1 MEVNSEL
8 GNKII
13 KGDREAIDTVVD
25 TFCDKAY
32 SFSLYFF
39 GDRGLAEEAVKKSF
53 SAFFANARSLLEES
67 SVPAAYFALLKGW
80 CEKKHD
86 EIKKE
91 NGEFFYNLES
101 FSESS
106 EMSLALVKTISELNK
121 KQRSLFL
128 LADLLC
134 LKRRVLCEIYD
145 VEDGAMAEAVSIC
158 RGKVIEKL
166 SSLGDFNMKGGN

>member
-53 SAFFANARSLLEES
+53 SAFFANARTLLEES

-91 NGEFFYNLES
+91 NGEFFYNLELCGLGELID
-101 FSESS
+101 F
-106 EMSLALVKTISELNK
+106 AHCLV
-121 KQRSLFL
+121 
-128 LADLLC
+128 A
-134 LKRRVLCEIYD
+134 EIYL
-145 VEDGAMAEAVSIC
+145 VHIKKSPELKYC
-158 RGKVIEKL
+158 
-166 SSLGDFNMKGGN
+166 